1 MCSASSTSAR
11 WSVAKWTCRGLAMTT
26 GLIPNDGASLWEQ
39 AREMSAQLKF
49 AKSEGGVV
57 AAMHDIKNAI
67 PVDAEA
73 SNSEDLILHARPF
86 ELLISNLGVQTI
98 SDSGPLRPTAV
109 WGPMVQQ
116 HVRGEAIVGVL
127 TYQGRLRIVA
137 CGYDVPTTFLD
148 RVRSELAAPSMR
160 YADVLGSAGISKP
173 SLD

>member
-1 MCSASSTSAR
+1 
-11 WSVAKWTCRGLAMTT
+11 MTT